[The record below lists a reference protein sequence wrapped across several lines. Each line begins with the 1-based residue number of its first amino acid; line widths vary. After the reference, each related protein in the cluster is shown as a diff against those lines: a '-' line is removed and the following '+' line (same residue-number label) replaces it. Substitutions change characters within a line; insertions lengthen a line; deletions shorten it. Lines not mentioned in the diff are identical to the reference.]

1 MITEGM
7 TIMSTDLD
15 RTIALNSGWAR
26 ILPQFCFAIASF
38 TAVVGV
44 SLGIYMGISQDHL
57 LAPVHVH
64 LNLIGWVSMF
74 LFGVYY
80 KLHPEILGKAA
91 AIQAGVTAIG
101 YISMMGALAGMLLR
115 GRETL
120 LPVAIMGSLMV
131 WTGVVMFFIIVAR
144 NTRASY

>member
-7 TIMSTDLD
+7 TIMSTDMD
-15 RTIALNSGWAR
+15 RTIAFNTSWAR
-26 ILPQFCFAIASF
+26 SVPQFCFAIASF
-38 TAVVGV
+38 TAAVGV

-80 KLHPEILGKAA
+80 KLHPDVLGKAA
-91 AIQAGVTAIG
+91 AIQAGITAIG
-101 YISMMGALAGMLLR
+101 YITMLGALTGILIT

-120 LPVAIMGSLMV
+120 LPAAIVGSLMV
-131 WTGVVMFFIIVAR
+131 WTGVVMFFIIVVVNR
-144 NTRASY
+144 RRA